1 MASEV
6 SGFARGDEGL
16 PTTLARSHLRVVLKD
31 VMTEAH
37 IGLHPWEQHR
47 ERPSRLLVNVEMF
60 APLSTGLDQEGSG
73 GIVDYDHVRQAIRG
87 WPSRPHTPLLET
99 FLNELVDLCFENA
112 RVEACRVSVMK
123 PDIFNEVATA
133 GVEAFVLR
141 ADHEAWTT
149 RRTAD

>member
-6 SGFARGDEGL
+6 SGFARGGDGL
-16 PTTLARSHLRVVLKD
+16 PTTPSCSHLRVVLKD

-37 IGLHPWEQHR
+37 IGLHPWEQHH

-60 APLSTGLDQEGSG
+60 APLTAGLDQESSG
-73 GIVDYDHVRQAIRG
+73 AIIDYDYIRQTIKG

-123 PDIFNEVATA
+123 PDIFNEVAA
-133 GVEAFVLR
+133 VGVEAFVLR
-141 ADHEAWTT
+141 ADHEAWTA
-149 RRTAD
+149 RRAAD